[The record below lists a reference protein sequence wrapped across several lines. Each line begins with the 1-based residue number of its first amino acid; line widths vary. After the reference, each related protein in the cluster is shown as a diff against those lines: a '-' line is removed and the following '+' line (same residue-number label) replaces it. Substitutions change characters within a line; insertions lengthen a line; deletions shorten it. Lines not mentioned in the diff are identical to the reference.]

1 MTTYESMSL
10 MISFSGLIVSVIVL
24 SLLFLR
30 KKSKPPLPSKH
41 VSGLLLH
48 YANRL

>member
-24 SLLFLR
+24 SFTFSQ
-30 KKSKPPLPSKH
+30 KKK
-41 VSGLLLH
+41 
-48 YANRL
+48 